1 MDIFLVILSAILL
14 LVAFAGCVL
23 PVLPGLP
30 LAYVGL
36 LLLHFTS
43 YAEYSPLFL
52 IVWGIVVTVIQIL
65 DTVVPAWGTKR
76 LGGSKWGMLGS
87 AIGVIFGLFL
97 GPWGILVGP
106 FIGAVVGEL
115 LHGNSADVALKSG
128 FGSFVGF
135 LVGTI
140 AKLIIV
146 GFFIYYYIVA
156 LI

>member
-76 LGGSKWGMLGS
+76 LGGSKWGMWGS

-115 LHGNSADVALKSG
+115 LHGNSVDVALKSG

>member
-76 LGGSKWGMLGS
+76 LGGSKWGMWGS